1 MSGLKSL
8 TEISNAIQANKVPT
22 YVSVSMEIN
31 SILQHD
37 KVY

>member
-1 MSGLKSL
+1 MSDLKGRI
-8 TEISNAIQANKVPT
+8 EISSTTQANKVPT

-31 SILQHD
+31 SVLQHD